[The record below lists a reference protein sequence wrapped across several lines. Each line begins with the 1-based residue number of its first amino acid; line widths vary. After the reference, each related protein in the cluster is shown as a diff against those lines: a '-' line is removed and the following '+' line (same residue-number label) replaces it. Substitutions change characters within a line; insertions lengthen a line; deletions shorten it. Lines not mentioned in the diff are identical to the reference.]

1 MHARIKIA
9 IAVLALVAL
18 GGCGS
23 SGGGG
28 SASGSIGQTPGSA
41 PGSANASQTDTPA
54 SSDAGSGGSI
64 EQSAPAEDLGTIKI
78 GFASA
83 NQPAYGTTLL
93 ADKTAERFT
102 VKEVFF
108 QNSELAMQG
117 LLQGEVDVL
126 AIGVNGPM
134 LAIAQGA
141 DIKMFGVTIGND
153 WVLVTDDD
161 ITSPADLEGKT
172 VAIHS
177 DVSTGTPLLKGT
189 LSDAGVKAN
198 LVTIPGSPNR
208 AQAMM
213 SGQVDATVLFLS
225 DALSLQDQGA
235 GKFHVLLD
243 YRDVPFASQALV
255 ASTSWLADH
264 PDLASAVL
272 QHSVDTANKIK
283 GDQSWASDELAA
295 MFPDDKPDYLK
306 SLVKEYVDRELW
318 VTDGGKALFSTLDV
332 AIKTNKELGT
342 LPAEASTDASDYVDL
357 QFLEAL
363 GK

>member
-1 MHARIKIA
+1 MNVRVKIA
-9 IAVLALVAL
+9 VAVAALLALA
-18 GGCGS
+18 GC
-23 SGGGG
+23 
-28 SASGSIGQTPGSA
+28 
-41 PGSANASQTDTPA
+41 
-54 SSDAGSGGSI
+54 GSGGSGSSTSSSTPPTSG
-64 EQSAPAEDLGTIKI
+64 SAPATAESSPSSATGSSDATVTESTDQTAPTESLGTIKV

-83 NQPAYGTTLL
+83 TQPAYGTTLL

-102 VKEVFF
+102 VEEVFF

-153 WVLVTDDD
+153 WVLVTDND
-161 ITSPADLEGKT
+161 IKSPADLEGKT

-189 LSDAGVKAN
+189 LSDAGVNAN

-225 DALSLQDQGA
+225 DALSLQRQGA

-255 ASTSWLADH
+255 ASTSWLSEN
-264 PDLASAVL
+264 PDLAEAVL
-272 QHSVDTANKIK
+272 SHSVDTANKIK
-283 GDQSWASDELAA
+283 GDESWASGELAS
-295 MFPDDKPDYLK
+295 MFPDDDPEYLK
-306 SLVKEYVDRELW
+306 SLVEEYVNRNLW

-332 AIKTNKELGT
+332 AIKTNKDLGT
-342 LPAEASTDASDYVDL
+342 LPADASTDASDYVDL
-357 QFLEAL
+357 QFLQSLAN
-363 GK
+363 